1 MTGKRLSLSEIRER
15 LGVKLINPLNPE
27 ENETLDK
34 EVFEVKVYPADAD
47 EKFSEETA
55 FTIKDAFDSETHAKA
70 LVPVTAG
77 NSIMRVDP
85 INAPAI
91 VTIKEAKL
99 EELDFPVDS
108 KKYLLSNG
116 KRLGKNIFV
125 FDTSDPNF
133 YFNVDGFVHE
143 EDTFLYVEFEV
154 VRLDAEVAKAVTSNI
169 KKFF

>member
-1 MTGKRLSLSEIRER
+1 M
-15 LGVKLINPLNPE
+15 
-27 ENETLDK
+27 
-34 EVFEVKVYPADAD
+34 
-47 EKFSEETA
+47 
-55 FTIKDAFDSETHAKA
+55 
-70 LVPVTAG
+70 
-77 NSIMRVDP
+77 
-85 INAPAI
+85 NAPAI

-116 KRLGKNIFV
+116 KRIGKNVFV
-125 FDTSDPNF
+125 FDTNDPNF

-154 VRLDAEVAKAVTSNI
+154 VPLKSEVATAITSNI